1 MFQNS
6 ANHSDLESDED
17 EEDEDDDQ
25 LTYFQ
30 LLSNPRVLV
39 VTGSVWFS
47 TTAMALLEPC
57 LPIWLMDTIKPP
69 VR

>member
-6 ANHSDLESDED
+6 ANHSDLESDEN

>member
-6 ANHSDLESDED
+6 ANHSDLESNED
-17 EEDEDDDQ
+17 GEDEDDDQ

-30 LLSNPRVLV
+30 LLSNPQVLV